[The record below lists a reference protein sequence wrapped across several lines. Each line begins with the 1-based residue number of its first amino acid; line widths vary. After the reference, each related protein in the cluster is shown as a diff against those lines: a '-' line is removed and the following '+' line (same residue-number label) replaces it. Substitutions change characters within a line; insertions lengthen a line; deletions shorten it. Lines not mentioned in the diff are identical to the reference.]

1 MRCCFFHFSYAYSFL
16 QSKFL
21 KDEYF
26 KKQVFVLLS
35 KSFPMNSREDQLKAF
50 DRLLTIMD
58 ELREQCPWDKK
69 QTMET
74 LRHLTIEETYEL
86 GDAILDN
93 DLEEV
98 KKELG
103 DVLLHIVFYAKI
115 GSETN
120 DFDIA
125 NVCNEICDKLINRH
139 PHIYGD
145 VKVKDEEDVKRNW
158 ENIKL
163 KEGKKSVL
171 EGVPNSL
178 PALVKANRIQ
188 EKVSGVGFDWEKP
201 EQVWEKVQEEL
212 SEFQVEVEK
221 KDAEAMEAEFGDVL
235 FSMVNYARFLD
246 ISPENALERTNK
258 KFIKRFQYLETKA
271 KASGKSLKEM
281 TLAEMDVYWNEA
293 KKI

>member
-1 MRCCFFHFSYAYSFL
+1 
-16 QSKFL
+16 
-21 KDEYF
+21 
-26 KKQVFVLLS
+26 
-35 KSFPMNSREDQLKAF
+35 MNSRQNQLKAF

-103 DVLLHIVFYAKI
+103 DVLLHIVFYSKI
-115 GSETN
+115 GSETH

-125 NVCNEICDKLINRH
+125 DVCNEICEKLINRH
-139 PHIYGD
+139 PHIYSD
-145 VKVKDEEDVKRNW
+145 VKVDNEHDVKRNW
-158 ENIKL
+158 ENLKL

-171 EGVPNSL
+171 EGVPKSL

-188 EKVSGVGFDWEKP
+188 EKVAGVGFDWEKP
-201 EQVWEKVQEEL
+201 EQVWEKLQEEL
-212 SEFQVEVEK
+212 AEFQYEVK
-221 KDAEAMEAEFGDVL
+221 TGNKDTMESEFGDVM
-235 FSMVNYARFLD
+235 FSLVNYARFLD
-246 ISPENALERTNK
+246 INPENALERTNK
-258 KFIKRFQYLETKA
+258 KFSKRFQYLEEKA
-271 KASGKSLKEM
+271 KSQNKSLKDM
-281 TLAEMDVYWNEA
+281 TLAEMDVFWEEA
-293 KKI
+293 KRL